1 MVFFRSLI
9 GLSEMLRLSRLG
21 SFKAARALVETPG
34 GSSVLIL
41 LELRS
46 SILRFGRLV
55 RYVIS
60 G

>member
-9 GLSEMLRLSRLG
+9 GLSERFRLSKLG
-21 SFKAARALVETPG
+21 SFKAASALVETPV

-46 SILRFGRLV
+46 SIFRLGRLV
-55 RYVIS
+55 R
-60 G
+60 